1 MILSVKKLE
10 QTGDKIM
17 GAYYQAVINKRK
29 RYSTWTTTKD
39 GSKLMEH
46 SYMFNGYVN
55 SVLNM
60 MGDKPFT
67 LDWLCD
73 YHEPVDEWDYDW
85 DSIEEV
91 KSFPIKTSNGIS
103 PHYILNNTKHIYINI
118 MELLCLYYKDNE
130 EDVMYIHPLPIL
142 CNSES
147 KSMGGGD
154 YHKEDSTRG
163 TWRND
168 NLQIVWYKEDIPSL
182 YENVT
187 KDCLY
192 KEDEDD

>member
-130 EDVMYIHPLPIL
+130 DILVLKFEDLKYLIFNCRLNFESEEIQKIYINYL
-142 CNSES
+142 
-147 KSMGGGD
+147 KSANP
-154 YHKEDSTRG
+154 KEIFEFRK
-163 TWRND
+163 
-168 NLQIVWYKEDIPSL
+168 KE
-182 YENVT
+182 
-187 KDCLY
+187 
-192 KEDEDD
+192 